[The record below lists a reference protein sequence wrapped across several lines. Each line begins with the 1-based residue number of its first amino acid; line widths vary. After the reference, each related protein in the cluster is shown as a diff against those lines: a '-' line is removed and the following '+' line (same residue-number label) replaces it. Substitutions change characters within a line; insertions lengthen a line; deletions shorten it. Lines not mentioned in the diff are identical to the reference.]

1 MLKVKLLKES
11 LLHTKILS
19 AFQTK
24 MYVLLSLLYFKLA
37 LKFHTLSKREGTT
50 AAKISTQVHA
60 KKVQTSE
67 NK

>member
-37 LKFHTLSKREGTT
+37 LKFHTLIQTT
-50 AAKISTQVHA
+50 KYILNSTPRF
-60 KKVQTSE
+60 QTRRYNSG
-67 NK
+67 